1 MSESESPISTHRAG
15 SSPRE
20 RTACGNA
27 DLAGRG
33 LPARFLAG
41 YRAVDTAPVP
51 EQVTTGYRHRVHD
64 LAAIL
69 AEWEDPAVVT
79 LTEEA
84 GRVRR
89 AAAEQVETELR

>member
-1 MSESESPISTHRAG
+1 M
-15 SSPRE
+15 
-20 RTACGNA
+20 
-27 DLAGRG
+27 
-33 LPARFLAG
+33 
-41 YRAVDTAPVP
+41 P